1 MKGVKRVLGQNNR
14 RIISRES
21 QKEAEELRL
30 IVLSQVA
37 DQDVGIEGRHD
48 PARLKRFT
56 AAAFTAA
63 FISATLRAGP
73 GLRAKLAAT
82 LAKLPVLA
90 VREERVM

>member
-1 MKGVKRVLGQNNR
+1 MNGVNRVLGQNNR

-21 QKEAEELRL
+21 QKEAEEMRL
-30 IVLSQVA
+30 IVLGQVV
-37 DQDVGIEGRHD
+37 DQDLGIEGGHD
-48 PARLKRFT
+48 PACLKRFT

-63 FISATLRAGP
+63 FISATLRAEP

-82 LAKLPVLA
+82 LAKVPVLA